1 MKEASKSRLAILAAI
16 LAVVASACSGGD
28 APTPAV
34 SSPPGDAAGTPAIS
48 PPPAGST
55 RLVVVGDF
63 GMGNGDER
71 DVASAIHQQGTF
83 DALVTTGD
91 NVYPDGSAEH
101 LQEDWTDPYGWVQD
115 AGIPVIA
122 SLGNHDRET
131 DGGAQVA
138 NALGMPADW
147 YVERVGPVDVIVL
160 DVGQLTDPDQT
171 AFLHEALTSS
181 AAPWQVVVFHEPV
194 YSCSKHGSTPEVQTA
209 WLATLRD
216 DGADLVLNGHDH
228 AYQRFA
234 PPGGPTYVVTG
245 GGGAPLYE
253 IHDCWAN
260 TPQPVVSASVFNFL
274 RIDATPSSL
283 DVTAVEVPGGGTI
296 DRFTLSS

>member
-1 MKEASKSRLAILAAI
+1 MSILAA
-16 LAVVASACSGGD
+16 LFAVAIVACSSD
-28 APTPAV
+28 PPPPDPAPAATSPD
-34 SSPPGDAAGTPAIS
+34 PPGV
-48 PPPAGST
+48 T

-71 DVASAIHQQGTF
+71 AVAAAIRQRGDF
-83 DALVTTGD
+83 AALVTTGD
-91 NVYPDGSAEH
+91 NVYPDGGAAH

-122 SLGNHDRET
+122 ALGNHDRET
-131 DGGAQVA
+131 DGGALVA
-138 NALGMPADW
+138 DALGMPADW
-147 YVERVGPVDVIVL
+147 YVQRVGPVDVIVL
-160 DVGQLTDPDQT
+160 DVGQIEDPGQT
-171 AFLHEALTSS
+171 AFLHQALTSS
-181 AAPWQVVVFHEPV
+181 TAPWQIVVFHEPV
-194 YSCSKHGSTPEVQTA
+194 YSCSKHGSTPEVRAA

-234 PPGGPTYVVTG
+234 PSGEPIYVVTG

-260 TPQPVVSASVFNFL
+260 TPPPEVGLSTFNFL
-274 RIDATPSSL
+274 TIDATPSSL
-283 DVTAVEVPGGGTI
+283 AATAVEVPGGATI